1 MITPTFPSIASS
13 HRRADLITHV
23 VGLILIVVAG
33 GLLITKSAQLLD
45 FRLVIAVSVYVACAM
60 ASNLASYT
68 YHFAPWHDHRI
79 LLRRIDHAAIY
90 PSITGTFTPFFVLA
104 STPWT
109 IALLWVS
116 WALAVL
122 AIWKKISGNV
132 VQGRW
137 STASYLA
144 LGAIGLSALPDLRDV
159 PAGSLWLIV
168 AGAASFVIGTVFYT
182 RRSMRFRYAV
192 WHVWVNIGG
201 ILMFASIWIA
211 LFPPVR

>member
-23 VGLILIVVAG
+23 VGLVLIVAAG
-33 GLLITKSAQLLD
+33 GLLIARSADLLD
-45 FRLVIAVSVYVACAM
+45 FRLVIAVIVYVAC
-60 ASNLASYT
+60 
-68 YHFAPWHDHRI
+68 
-79 LLRRIDHAAIY
+79 AAIY

-109 IALLWVS
+109 MSLLWVS
-116 WALAVL
+116 WGLAAF
-122 AIWKKISGNV
+122 AIWKKITGKV

-159 PAGSLWLIV
+159 PLESLWLII

-192 WHVWVNIGG
+192 WHIWVNIGG